1 VLWTVLRDTLILLHP
16 FIPFVTEEI
25 WNKLPGTQGSI
36 MRAKFPLNRPDNDIY
51 LRDNDAESEMSLIT
65 EIITGIRNVRG
76 EMNIAPSLL
85 LDVIVQSQ
93 DVKTRKALNLYK
105 NMIIN
110 LAGLKTLVIE
120 LECERPKAA
129 GTAVIKTATLY
140 VLLEGVI
147 DFDKEINRLEK
158 ENTKLTNELVA
169 VSRKLNNESFL
180 NKAPENVV
188 QKVKEKQRI
197 ILEKQQKIELTIEK
211 IKEFA

>member
-36 MRAKFPLNRPDNDIY
+36 MRAKFPLDRPDNDIY

-65 EIITGIRNVRG
+65 KIITGIRNVRG

>member
-1 VLWTVLRDTLILLHP
+1 
-16 FIPFVTEEI
+16 
-25 WNKLPGTQGSI
+25 

-105 NMIIN
+105 NIIIN